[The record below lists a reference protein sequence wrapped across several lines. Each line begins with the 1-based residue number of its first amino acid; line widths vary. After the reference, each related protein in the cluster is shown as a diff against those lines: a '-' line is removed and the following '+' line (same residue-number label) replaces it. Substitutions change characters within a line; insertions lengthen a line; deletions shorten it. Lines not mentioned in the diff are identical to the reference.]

1 MSRGFVSIGPGGPH
15 VGVIIGRRDVWAIIK
30 LLVALAILGWAL
42 NFTSWAYDN
51 PGDVAFSVALGGAF
65 AAVIWIACKIAGKPF
80 RLHDD

>member
-1 MSRGFVSIGPGGPH
+1 VSRGFVSIGPGGPSF
-15 VGVIIGRRDVWAIIK
+15 GVIIGRRDVRYIIK

-51 PGDVAFSVALGGAF
+51 PGDVALAFALGGAF
-65 AAVIWIACKIAGKPF
+65 AAIVWVGCKIAGKPF